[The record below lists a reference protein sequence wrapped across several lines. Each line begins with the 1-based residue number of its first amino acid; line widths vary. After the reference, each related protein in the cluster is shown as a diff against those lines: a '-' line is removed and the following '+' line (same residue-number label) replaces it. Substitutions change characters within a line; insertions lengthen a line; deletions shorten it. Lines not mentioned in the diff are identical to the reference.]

1 MPKSFEAT
9 QSFGQFIYFN
19 DKTRT
24 FMLQDNNTICSYDNI
39 AGYDYIEEHG
49 NMGHGGVAR
58 AFSVGFFGEKQGVFV
73 ASAMKIKIVLK
84 DSKQEMFINLLIT
97 PSKSNNI
104 IYRSLKK
111 SADEIIV
118 KLESIQPQN
127 CEKENRPYDYTE
139 ELRRLRRLADD
150 GVISEDDYTMKKKQL
165 LGL

>member
-1 MPKSFEAT
+1 MPFDFHAT
-9 QSFGQFIYFN
+9 QSFGQFIQFDDN
-19 DKTRT
+19 ART
-24 FMLQDNNTICSYDNI
+24 FKLQGNTIYRYDDL

-73 ASAMKIKIVLK
+73 ASAMKIKITLKVPSEPVLLL
-84 DSKQEMFINLLIT
+84 NLLIT
-97 PSKSNNI
+97 PTKSNNL

-111 SADEIIV
+111 SADEIIT

-127 CEKENRPYDYTE
+127 SEKENQPYDYTE
-139 ELRRLRRLADD
+139 ELRRLRRLADE
-150 GVISEDDYTMKKKQL
+150 GVISEADFAAKKKQL